1 MLYIGIDLGTSAV
14 KLLLADANGDINNVI
29 SKEYPISFPRSN
41 WSEQNPS
48 DWWNAI
54 VEGINELTADF
65 DKSEICGIGAGGFGE
80 SLLNVAAGVVVDEFQ
95 HALAGV
101 ERVAALGH
109 GAVETL
115 DDAVHGVGGGA
126 VQVEDDELDG
136 AHGGL
141 PFLLVWIRLIIAYSG
156 EEVKGGARFA

>member
-1 MLYIGIDLGTSAV
+1 MAGVDAQHAVDL
-14 KLLLADANGDINNVI
+14 
-29 SKEYPISFPRSN
+29 
-41 WSEQNPS
+41 
-48 DWWNAI
+48 
-54 VEGINELTADF
+54 
-65 DKSEICGIGAGGFGE
+65 GIGAGGFGQ

-126 VQVEDDELDG
+126 VQVEDDELDV
-136 AHGGL
+136 AHGGI
-141 PFLLVWIRLIIAYSG
+141 PFLLVWIRFIIAYSG
-156 EEVKGGARFA
+156 EEVKFFRRKEGEARGSLSNPTKINLSVC